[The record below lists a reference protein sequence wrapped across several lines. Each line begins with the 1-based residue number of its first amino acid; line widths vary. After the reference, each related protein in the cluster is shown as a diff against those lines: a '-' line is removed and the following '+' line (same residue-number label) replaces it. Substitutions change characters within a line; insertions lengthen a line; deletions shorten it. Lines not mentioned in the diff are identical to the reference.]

1 MRGEDILD
9 RKFSEAP
16 SSTPASGKGKHP
28 TYKGWGGG
36 GWQAARNFQAP
47 NETKKENFKNGQERS
62 MSEEDGECLEATEA
76 SWETRQSILQKEK
89 WKLNKES
96 ILLE

>member
-16 SSTPASGKGKHP
+16 SGTPASGKGMHP
-28 TYKGWGGG
+28 TYKGWG

-76 SWETRQSILQKEK
+76 SWETRQSILKKEK

>member
-1 MRGEDILD
+1 MRTSWTGSSL
-9 RKFSEAP
+9 KLLPAP
-16 SSTPASGKGKHP
+16 RPAGRACTPP
-28 TYKGWGGG
+28 TKAWGG

-62 MSEEDGECLEATEA
+62 VSEEDGECLEATEA
-76 SWETRQSILQKEK
+76 SWETRQSILKKEK